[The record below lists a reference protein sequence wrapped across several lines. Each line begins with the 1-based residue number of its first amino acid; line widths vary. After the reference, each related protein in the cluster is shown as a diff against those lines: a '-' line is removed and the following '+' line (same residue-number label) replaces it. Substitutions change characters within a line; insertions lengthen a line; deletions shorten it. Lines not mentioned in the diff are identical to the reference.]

1 MSMLDAIA
9 AAIGPMR
16 RQAESLMVDL
26 CTVGRPGEPV
36 MDPETGVVTTPAIEV
51 YTGPCKIQTYA
62 PHEQTP
68 EAGSS
73 SPTVQRYSIH
83 LPVTAGPVHVG
94 DVVSVGSRRFRITA
108 PFDKTWM
115 TAQRHYVDELT
126 TVEEA

>member
-1 MSMLDAIA
+1 MLGDVVAGA
-9 AAIGPMR
+9 LPYMQ
-16 RQAESLMVDL
+16 RQAESLMTDT

-36 MDPETGVVTTPAIEV
+36 TDPETGVVTTPSVEV
-51 YTGPCKIQTYA
+51 YAGPCKVQTYA

-83 LPVTAGPVHVG
+83 LPVTAGPVQVG
-94 DVVSVGSRRFRITA
+94 DFVTVGARRFRITA
-108 PFDKTWM
+108 PLGKTWQ